1 MSNADAIAL
10 DASHPIRD
18 DRLEL
23 AGTIALYGVAGALQ
37 FSIAAAQ
44 ILLTVA
50 VACWLALVVVRR
62 ERVDVPRFFWPL
74 LAYAGLTLVS
84 AAVSPDPRTSLIDCK
99 QLVLL
104 VIVPL
109 TYRLAAGDRASTLV
123 TVLVSFAAAAAAV
136 GIVQYGVLRYDNLHQ
151 RVQGTLGHYMTYSG
165 VLMLVI
171 GVALARVLFGERDRT
186 WAALVMPAL
195 TVAVAVSLSRNA
207 WVGACAAA
215 ALLLALKDFRLL
227 AILPILAAMFFAV
240 APGVITSRFMSIFNL
255 QDPTNRDRMA
265 MLREGR
271 HMIGAHPLTGVG
283 PNMVIKVYPEYRD
296 PEAVEALNPHLHNV
310 PLQIAAERGLPAL
323 AAWGWF
329 ILSLTVALGKRF
341 RAGRHRFVTA
351 AALAAVVAMLSA
363 GLFEYNF
370 GDSEFLMLFLIL
382 ITLPFAADAGALS
395 RSGHELTEGRSA
407 TESTRHRD
415 SLRLCVSVADSLCAL
430 RLLCVDRSDTFLA

>member
-23 AGTIALYGVAGALQ
+23 AGTI
-37 FSIAAAQ
+37 
-44 ILLTVA
+44 
-50 VACWLALVVVRR
+50 
-62 ERVDVPRFFWPL
+62 
-74 LAYAGLTLVS
+74 
-84 AAVSPDPRTSLIDCK
+84 
-99 QLVLL
+99 
-104 VIVPL
+104 
-109 TYRLAAGDRASTLV
+109 
-123 TVLVSFAAAAAAV
+123 
-136 GIVQYGVLRYDNLHQ
+136 VQYGVLRYDNLHE

-329 ILSLTVALGKRF
+329 IVSLTVALGKRF
-341 RAGRHRFVTA
+341 RAGRYRFVTA

-382 ITLPFAADAGALS
+382 STLPFAADAGARS
-395 RSGHELTEGRSA
+395 WSGHELTE
-407 TESTRHRD
+407 
-415 SLRLCVSVADSLCAL
+415 
-430 RLLCVDRSDTFLA
+430 